1 MIEGN
6 LKYANTLKDLGFPHA
21 ISIVGEKDAE
31 EVSFF
36 TLPQDRGEGFSGI
49 SYDDTG
55 CSMYRENSLLYEA
68 KGIEEKRLS
77 FTIDAILDAGGF
89 GDTNFEVIK
98 FDVQGAELK
107 AMKGAVKLLSRCTN
121 TVAIVETSIVP
132 YNQGVDVPTP
142 LSLQL
147 MMESYGY
154 ILVDVVSVQ
163 RFPARNGQFD
173 LAVQADYIFLKREE
187 FKLNIDGLLVDGLTW
202 KGNPPPYPCH
212 FELISEDE
220 RDRLKEAKD
229 IAITTTTTSTTAPTI
244 TTIISSNNSTK
255 LLAPDL

>member
-1 MIEGN
+1 M
-6 LKYANTLKDLGFPHA
+6 T
-21 ISIVGEKDAE
+21 IVGEKDAE

-36 TLPQDRGEGFSGI
+36 TLPQDRGEGFSGQ

-107 AMKGAVKLLSRCTN
+107 AMKGAAKLLSRCTN
-121 TVAIVETSIVP
+121 TVAIVETSILP
-132 YNQGVDVPTP
+132 YNQGLDVPTP

-154 ILVDVVSVQ
+154 ILIDIVSVQ
-163 RFPARNGQFD
+163 RFPARSGQFD
-173 LAVQADYIFLKREE
+173 VAVQADYIFIKREE
-187 FKLNIDGLLVDGLTW
+187 FKLNIDGLLGNDDGLTW
-202 KGNPPPYPCH
+202 KGNPQPYPCH
-212 FELISEDE
+212 FELISDDE
-220 RDRLKEAKD
+220 RDRLIEAKEK
-229 IAITTTTTSTTAPTI
+229 AATATATRTTTT
-244 TTIISSNNSTK
+244 ISSTNNTI